1 MYNDVNVVI
10 NVGII
15 IYHYNNSSGFIY
27 IIHSVE
33 AHFESFL
40 REPIK
45 FFYFSLRYATNE
57 ITIILSIKL
66 TLRLCYVK
74 CMLLALT
81 PSELDGTKENHQG
94 ITGMFQLWNET
105 KKS

>member
-10 NVGII
+10 IVGII
-15 IYHYNNSSGFIY
+15 IYYYNNSSGFIY

-57 ITIILSIKL
+57 
-66 TLRLCYVK
+66 
-74 CMLLALT
+74 
-81 PSELDGTKENHQG
+81 
-94 ITGMFQLWNET
+94 
-105 KKS
+105 